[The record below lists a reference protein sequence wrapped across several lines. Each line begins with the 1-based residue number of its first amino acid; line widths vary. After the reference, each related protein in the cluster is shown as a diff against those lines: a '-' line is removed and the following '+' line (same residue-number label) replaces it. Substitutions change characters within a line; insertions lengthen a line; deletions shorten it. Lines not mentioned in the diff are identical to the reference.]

1 MKLFYRKMGAGQPL
15 IILHG
20 LYGSSD
26 NWLSIGRSLADN
38 FEVYLVDQR
47 NHGKSPH
54 ADVHNYKALRDDLLE
69 FMDDNG
75 LDKAILAGHSMGG
88 KTVMCFARHF
98 PGRVS
103 SLIVI
108 DIAPKSYKE
117 IARNATP
124 GHYDII
130 RAMIDMDPSRAS
142 SRSEAEAMLADAVP
156 QERIRK
162 FIMKNLGRGED
173 KKYYWTINT
182 RVLLKELDTIMGDK
196 DDSCFDLKSPVKGF
210 PVLFIRGGK
219 SPYILDEDMDLITKI
234 FPAASFKTIPG
245 AGHWLHAEQPEYFLR
260 VFKDFA
266 KNSPKSNP

>member
-1 MKLFYRKMGAGQPL
+1 MKLFYRKMGSGQPL

-26 NWLSIGRSLADN
+26 NWLSIGRSLADD

-54 ADVHNYKALRDDLLE
+54 DDIHNYKVLRDDLLE
-69 FMDDNG
+69 LMDDAG

-98 PGRVS
+98 PDRVS
-103 SLIVI
+103 SLVVI

-117 IARNATP
+117 VSRNATP

-130 RAMIDMDPSRAS
+130 RAMIDMDPSKAK
-142 SRSEAEAMLADAVP
+142 SRREAEAMLAEAVP

-182 RVLLKELDTIMGDK
+182 SVLLRELDTIMGDK
-196 DDSCFDLKSPVKGF
+196 DDSCFEPGSPVKGF
-210 PVLFIRGGK
+210 PVLFIRGEK
-219 SPYILDEDMDLITKI
+219 SPYILDEDKAQITKI
-234 FPAASFKTIPG
+234 FPAASFKMIPG
-245 AGHWLHAEQPEYFLR
+245 AGHWLHAEQPEYFLK
-260 VFKDFA
+260 VLKDFA
-266 KNSPKSNP
+266 INSRNNNP